1 MDMSTDPT
9 RTFGLERLKMKQD
22 NLENELNF
30 LRRQVVKLNLKLL
43 EYERNEKLGGRSGL
57 RDRVVE
63 RHNNI

>member
-9 RTFGLERLKMKQD
+9 KTFGLERLKMRQD
-22 NLENELNF
+22 NLENELSF

-43 EYERNEKLGGRSGL
+43 EHERNQKLGGRSGL

-63 RHNNI
+63 RHNSV